1 MSVLR
6 ACTKHF
12 VDTATR
18 QARPIA
24 IPRLV
29 RYAGKVVFLAAA
41 YFAAAKL
48 ALLAAIPPG
57 YATAVWPPSGIAL
70 AAVLLLGNRVWPG
83 VWLGAALV
91 NLTVQS
97 SLAAALLMGTGNT
110 LEALAGAA
118 LVRRYLGVP
127 CNFERGEDVIEFVAI
142 AALSSAIAASVAA
155 APLALV
161 HSLSSQA
168 LLWNGWTWWQGD
180 VMGIVIVAPV
190 ILSWSVRG
198 ETRWPRWKIVEGA
211 CLAGSMLAITYTIF
225 SDGLAAVLPS
235 LPLTFAILPFVIWA
249 ALRFR
254 QREVATVNVFVCA
267 TAVWFTLEG
276 RGPFAPTPLNTSL
289 LLLLAFMSTVVTT
302 GLVLSA
308 VVGERARAI
317 EALKR
322 ALQNLREE
330 TIRDPLTGLYNRR
343 FLGDY
348 LPRELIRARRERGR
362 VALIMIDLDR
372 FKQVNDTAGH
382 AAGDLVLMEIA
393 TLLKRHIRGSDIACR
408 YGGEEFTLVL
418 PKATPE
424 SAHRKAEAICSA
436 IREDRDKLLEV
447 TASLGVAFFPDHAA
461 DAESL
466 LRAADEALYEAKR
479 KGRNRVKI
487 FADTVDKPAAI
498 RAAGVK
504 YARG

>member
-1 MSVLR
+1 VDATTR
-6 ACTKHF
+6 AAH
-12 VDTATR
+12 
-18 QARPIA
+18 PIA
-24 IPRLV
+24 LSLPRPL
-29 RYAGKVVFLAAA
+29 RYAAGVVLLAAA

-57 YATAVWPPSGIAL
+57 YTTAVWPPSGIAL
-70 AAVLLLGNRVWPG
+70 AAVLLFGNRVWPG
-83 VWLGAALV
+83 IWLGAALV
-91 NLTVQS
+91 NVTVKASLT
-97 SLAAALLMGTGNT
+97 AALLMGTGNT

-142 AALSSAIAASVAA
+142 AALASAIAASVAA

-168 LLWNGWTWWQGD
+168 LLWNWWTWWQGD
-180 VMGIVIVAPV
+180 AMGIVIVAPV
-190 ILSWSVRG
+190 ILSWSIRG
-198 ETRWPRWKIVEGA
+198 ETRWSWWKIVEGTA
-211 CLAGSMLAITYTIF
+211 LTGTMLAITYAIF
-225 SDGLAAVLPS
+225 SDSVAQYLPS
-235 LPLTFAILPFVIWA
+235 LPLTFAILPFVIWT
-249 ALRFR
+249 ALRFQ
-254 QREVATVNVFVCA
+254 QREVATVNALVSA
-267 TAVWFTLEG
+267 IAVWFTLEG
-276 RGPFAPTPLNTSL
+276 RGPFASAPLNVSL
-289 LLLLAFMSTVVTT
+289 LLLLAFMSTAVTT
-302 GLVLSA
+302 GLVLNA

-322 ALQNLREE
+322 ALRNLKEE

-348 LPRELIRARRERGR
+348 MRRELIRAKREGGR
-362 VALIMIDLDR
+362 IAVIMVDLDR
-372 FKQVNDTAGH
+372 FKQINDTAGH

-418 PKATPE
+418 PNATPE
-424 SAHRKAEAICSA
+424 SAHRKAEAIRSA

-447 TASLGVAFFPDHAA
+447 TASLGIAFFPDHAA

-479 KGRNRVKI
+479 GGRNRVKI
-487 FADTVDKPAAI
+487 LAATAEKPTAP
-498 RAAGVK
+498 REAGVK
-504 YARG
+504 HARS

>member
-1 MSVLR
+1 MSQIGRFESSGQKHTVNAEGREVLPR
-6 ACTKHF
+6 ALSHLL
-12 VDTATR
+12 
-18 QARPIA
+18 P
-24 IPRLV
+24 
-29 RYAGKVVFLAAA
+29 YAGKVVLLAAA

-97 SLAAALLMGTGNT
+97 SLAAALLMGTGHT
-110 LEALAGAA
+110 
-118 LVRRYLGVP
+118 
-127 CNFERGEDVIEFVAI
+127 
-142 AALSSAIAASVAA
+142 
-155 APLALV
+155 
-161 HSLSSQA
+161 
-168 LLWNGWTWWQGD
+168 
-180 VMGIVIVAPV
+180 
-190 ILSWSVRG
+190 
-198 ETRWPRWKIVEGA
+198 
-211 CLAGSMLAITYTIF
+211 LAITYTIF
-225 SDGLAAVLPS
+225 GDGLAASLPS
-235 LPLTFAILPFVIWA
+235 LPLTFAIPPFVIWA

-267 TAVWFTLEG
+267 IAVWFTLDG
-276 RGPFAPTPLNTSL
+276 RGPFASAPLNTSL

-322 ALQNLREE
+322 ALQNLKEE

-436 IREDRDKLLEV
+436 IREDRDRLLEV

-461 DAESL
+461 DAESS

-487 FADTVDKPAAI
+487 FADAAAKPAAT
-498 RAAGVK
+498 RVAGVK
-504 YARG
+504 YARS